1 MSASNGGEAFRR
13 IARRY
18 FRAALFYLALGLL
31 LGAVMLW
38 FGNDNFQFLHGHMLL
53 VGDGALRRLRRGVL
67 VDRRAGGRGTAA
79 RRHPGPGQPSV
90 LDRQRR
96 SPGML
101 AGSVL
106 PVGLGLDRI
115 GVLFGFLEAAAGILF
130 AVLLNR
136 ALKAKGGGS
145 SGSPG
150 LNARKPY
157 APSAVR

>member
-18 FRAALFYLALGLL
+18 FRVALFYLAIGML

-53 VGDGALRRLRRGVL
+53 VGTGLFAAYGAGFWWVAGRSDPEPLPGVTPA
-67 VDRRAGGRGTAA
+67 VAGVQFILANAG
-79 RRHPGPGQPSV
+79 
-90 LDRQRR
+90 L
-96 SPGML
+96 PGML

-115 GVLFGFLEAAAGILF
+115 GVLFGFIEAAAGVLF
-130 AVLLNR
+130 AVLLSR
-136 ALKAKGGGS
+136 AIKAAA
-145 SGSPG
+145 
-150 LNARKPY
+150 ARR
-157 APSAVR
+157 A